1 MMDST
6 VLDVKRCADLLG
18 GGREGGPLVGL
29 FTGNWIG

>member
-6 VLDVKRCADLLG
+6 VLDVKRCADLLSV
-18 GGREGGPLVGL
+18 GREGGPLVGL